1 FYMLFILFL
10 YVFLNSF
17 CTKPK
22 HFPPF
27 FYLTISCHSSKLLNF
42 SFNSFKSITVS
53 SLFNSSNNSLIFSS
67 GSVLLLFLIRY
78 KNSFC
83 SFSLSAS

>member
-1 FYMLFILFL
+1 MFFTIWQNKNFFYSSCVCFSIYKLFHYFCLCLCYYNYTFFILNIYLIYTFFICYL

-27 FYLTISCHSSKLLNF
+27 FIIL
-42 SFNSFKSITVS
+42 V
-53 SLFNSSNNSLIFSS
+53 
-67 GSVLLLFLIRY
+67 
-78 KNSFC
+78 
-83 SFSLSAS
+83 

>member
-1 FYMLFILFL
+1 MLFILFL

-27 FYLTISCHSSKLLNF
+27 
-42 SFNSFKSITVS
+42 
-53 SLFNSSNNSLIFSS
+53 
-67 GSVLLLFLIRY
+67 LLFLLENCFIVNFIY
-78 KNSFC
+78 FSCCNISSLKFLIL
-83 SFSLSAS
+83 SFSIFLNISNLSLKSSNEI